1 MTAQSVVEDGEAR
14 FAAREHR
21 DLTVGLAHIGETI
34 ERSRDLSSAEL
45 WARLHHTLGWLER
58 ELKPHL
64 LWEDTWLYP
73 QFDEFAGTPWAT
85 RQAHFEHRQIE
96 ALIAGLEADSTRWL
110 GRSTPQTDAD
120 MVSHLSAIR
129 AVIVAHMEREERF
142 LMPLL
147 EGRPTVT
154 T

>member
-21 DLTVGLAHIGETI
+21 ELAVGLAYIGETI
-34 ERSRDLSSAEL
+34 ERSRDLTSAEL

-64 LWEDTWLYP
+64 TWEDTWLYP
-73 QFDEFAGTPWAT
+73 QFDELAGTKWAT
-85 RQAHFEHRQIE
+85 KLLHFEHRQIE
-96 ALIAGLEADSTRWL
+96 ALIGALESDSERWL

-120 MVSHLSAIR
+120 VVAHLSAIR
-129 AVIVAHMEREERF
+129 AVIAAHMEREERF

-147 EGRPTVT
+147 EGHQPAT
-154 T
+154 

>member
-154 T
+154 R